1 MNSIIYAVIIG
12 DIIGSTG
19 VEDRAGLQR
28 TFEKKI
34 EEANLHLSENLAVRF
49 QITLGD
55 EFQGLVKDLKH
66 LPAIVSILRE
76 IFYPVR
82 IRLSVGIGLIST
94 DIKDRIGLIDGPA
107 FNMAREGISEI
118 SKSRERITIYRTGN
132 EETDATLNII
142 CALTDILTKKRTKEQ
157 WEAIR
162 LYRREK
168 NLKKVADILN
178 VKFQNIHKRL
188 QSAHWNTYE
197 KTENFLSNYITS
209 KCSP

>member
-1 MNSIIYAVIIG
+1 MCLNLDIY
-12 DIIGSTG
+12 
-19 VEDRAGLQR
+19 
-28 TFEKKI
+28 
-34 EEANLHLSENLAVRF
+34 
-49 QITLGD
+49 
-55 EFQGLVKDLKH
+55 
-66 LPAIVSILRE
+66 
-76 IFYPVR
+76 VR

-94 DIKDRIGLIDGPA
+94 DIKG
-107 FNMAREGISEI
+107 
-118 SKSRERITIYRTGN
+118 
-132 EETDATLNII
+132 
-142 CALTDILTKKRTKEQ
+142 LTDILTKKRTEEQ